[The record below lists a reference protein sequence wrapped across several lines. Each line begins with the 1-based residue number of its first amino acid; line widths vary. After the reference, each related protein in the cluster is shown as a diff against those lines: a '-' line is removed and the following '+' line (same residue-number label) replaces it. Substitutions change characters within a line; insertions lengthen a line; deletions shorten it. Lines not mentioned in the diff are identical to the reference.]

1 MWNRVMA
8 MRWRRGYLRVVRS
21 SFATV
26 PFYRELWA
34 LSGRTEPEVVPGRTG
49 VDGGAV
55 RAAALAGRVGDL
67 VPLAGGPT
75 EIDPLRGLGPVLAE
89 HLAVT
94 AGTLVAVVDPG
105 TPRPPVDL
113 PAGVRSCVLDP
124 SGLAGPYAGVL
135 DDVADHL
142 RRGGRVV
149 AVGGD
154 KDLDQLAAALPE
166 TLAHLVTRVP
176 VRGPDDLTA
185 PVGPHALI
193 AHPLLGVLG
202 GLGGCGRWHI
212 DHPRVY
218 LRATPAGPAYTL
230 LRQRSP
236 RLVDV
241 LAGHGRPGWCPR
253 HGTPVVEP

>member
-1 MWNRVMA
+1 

-34 LSGRTEPEVVPGRTG
+34 LGGHTDPVLLPGKAA

-55 RAAALAGRVGDL
+55 VPSALTGRVGDL
-67 VPLAGGPT
+67 VPLAGGPAD
-75 EIDPLRGLGPVLAE
+75 IDPWRGLGPVLAE

-94 AGTLVAVVDPG
+94 AGALVAVVDPT

-113 PAGVRSCVLDP
+113 PEGVRSCVLDP
-124 SGLAGPYAGVL
+124 AGLGGAYAGVF
-135 DDVADHL
+135 DEVANHL
-142 RRGGRVV
+142 RRGERVV

-166 TLAHLVTRVP
+166 LLTHRLTRAP
-176 VRGPDDLTA
+176 VRAPDDLPS
-185 PVGPHALI
+185 PVGPVALI

-202 GLGGCGRWHI
+202 ALGGCGRWHL
-212 DHPRVY
+212 DHCRVY
-218 LRATPAGPAYTL
+218 LRATSAGAAYTL

-241 LAGHGRPGWCPR
+241 IAGSGRPGLCPR

>member
-1 MWNRVMA
+1 
-8 MRWRRGYLRVVRS
+8 MRWRRGYLRAVRS

-34 LSGRTEPEVVPGRTG
+34 LSGRTDPVLVPGQTG

-55 RAAALAGRVGDL
+55 HPSALTGRLGDL
-67 VPLAGGPT
+67 VPLAGGPA

-89 HLAVT
+89 HLRVT
-94 AGTLVAVVDPG
+94 PGTLVAVVDPT
-105 TPRPPVDL
+105 TPRPPLDL

-124 SGLAGPYAGVL
+124 AGLTGPYAGVL
-135 DDVADHL
+135 DEVANQL
-142 RRGGRVV
+142 RRGEPVV

-154 KDLDQLAAALPE
+154 KDLDQLTTAVPE
-166 TLAHLVTRVP
+166 ALAHRVTRVP
-176 VRGPDDLTA
+176 VRWPDDLTA

-202 GLGGCGRWHI
+202 ALGACGRWHL
-212 DHPRVY
+212 DHARVY
-218 LRATPAGPAYTL
+218 LRTTPAGPAYTL

-236 RLVDV
+236 RLVDI
-241 LAGHGRPGWCPR
+241 LAGAGRPGSCPR

>member
-1 MWNRVMA
+1 MWDRARAMA
-8 MRWRRGYLRVVRS
+8 WRRGYLRVVRS

-34 LSGRTEPEVVPGRTG
+34 LGGRTDPVLVPGRTG

-55 RAAALAGRVGDL
+55 PAAALDGRVGDL
-67 VPLAGGPT
+67 VPLAGGPAT
-75 EIDPLRGLGPVLAE
+75 IDALRGLGPVLAE
-89 HLAVT
+89 HLAVGPG
-94 AGTLVAVVDPG
+94 ALVVVVDPA
-105 TPRPPVDL
+105 TPQPPVDL
-113 PAGVRSCVLDP
+113 PAGARSCVLDP
-124 SGLAGPYAGVL
+124 AGLGGPYAGVL
-135 DDVADHL
+135 AEVATQL
-142 RRGGRVV
+142 RAGRHVV

-154 KDLDQLAAALPE
+154 KDLDQLSAALPE
-166 TLAHLVTRVP
+166 ALAPRVARAP
-176 VRGPDDLTA
+176 LRGPEDLA
-185 PVGPHALI
+185 DPVGPHALI

-202 GLGGCGRWHI
+202 ALGACGRWHI
-212 DHPRVY
+212 DHRRVY

-241 LAGHGRPGWCPR
+241 LAGSGRPGRCPR

>member
-1 MWNRVMA
+1 MW
-8 MRWRRGYLRVVRS
+8 WRRGYLRVVRS
-21 SFATV
+21 SFAAV

-34 LSGRTEPEVVPGRTG
+34 LGGRTEPVLVPGRTG

-55 RAAALAGRVGDL
+55 PASALAGRAGDL
-67 VPLAGGPT
+67 APLAGGPV

-89 HLAVT
+89 HLRVR
-94 AGTLVAVVDPG
+94 AGALVVVVDAA

-124 SGLAGPYAGVL
+124 GGLSGPYAGML
-135 DDVADHL
+135 DEVANHL
-142 RRGGRVV
+142 RRGERVV

-166 TLAHLVTRVP
+166 ALVPGLTRAP
-176 VRGPDDLTA
+176 VRGPEDLAA
-185 PVGPHALI
+185 PVGPVGLV
-193 AHPLLGVLG
+193 AHPVLGVLG
-202 GLGGCGRWHI
+202 GLGECGRWHL
-212 DHPRVY
+212 DHARVY

-236 RLVDV
+236 RLVDI
-241 LAGHGRPGWCPR
+241 LAGIGRPGWCPR